1 MLKKIGVIAL
11 TCSILFS
18 VNVFADQ
25 KQVLEEEW
33 NYTFEEEKEWLEELD
48 VEDDD
53 IKVLEN
59 LFNEALKKDTDE
71 AWKNY
76 DEYLNKLLPEDME
89 DDFDIEEEKE
99 WLEELQVSQADM
111 SALETLFNEAIALEE
126 ADKFD
131 EADVKWTAYEEIL
144 EKYYDAFEFTFDDEV
159 EWLKE
164 MGVSDADV
172 SALETLFNEAIALEE
187 ADKFDEADVKWA
199 AYEEILEKYY
209 DAFEFT
215 FDDEVEWLKEMGVSD
230 ADMSALE
237 TLFNE
242 AIALEEADKFD
253 EADVKWAAY
262 EEILEKYYDA
272 FEFTFDDEVEW
283 LKEIGVTDADIVALK
298 TFYND
303 AIALEEA
310 DKMDEAEKKWIAFD
324 EILDKY
330 EDAFDEEEDY
340 SVEEEKAWLKEIGV
354 SDADIDTL
362 VLLFNEALVLE
373 EAEKFEEA
381 ENKWVTY
388 DEILDKYFDLED
400 ME

>member
-164 MGVSDADV
+164 
-172 SALETLFNEAIALEE
+172 
-187 ADKFDEADVKWA
+187 
-199 AYEEILEKYY
+199 
-209 DAFEFT
+209 
-215 FDDEVEWLKEMGVSD
+215 
-230 ADMSALE
+230 
-237 TLFNE
+237 
-242 AIALEEADKFD
+242 
-253 EADVKWAAY
+253 
-262 EEILEKYYDA
+262 
-272 FEFTFDDEVEW
+272 
-283 LKEIGVTDADIVALK
+283 IGVTDADIVALK